1 MADNE
6 KETSVK
12 MALHVVCWRGVF
24 MGIKDVLTR
33 NFQSDTPVK
42 KLVREYIRGG
52 ECKLTET
59 VQNN

>member
-12 MALHVVCWRGVF
+12 MALHVVCWRGFF

-42 KLVREYIRGG
+42 KLVREYIRAG
-52 ECKLTET
+52 ERKLTET
-59 VQNN
+59 VQKN

>member
-1 MADNE
+1 
-6 KETSVK
+6 
-12 MALHVVCWRGVF
+12 

-42 KLVREYIRGG
+42 KLVRDIIYVRAG
-52 ECKLTET
+52 ECKLCKLTET